1 MKWAAFLALAAVAGL
16 GLAACEDTYDDYGHG
31 YYGSDY
37 GPYHHGYTYYGR
49 GYNNGYYG
57 RGYNNGYYDRGYYDG
72 QGCWHGDRN
81 YNGRSYQYYNDED

>member
-1 MKWAAFLALAAVAGL
+1 MKWAALLGLVAVAGL
-16 GLAACEDTYDDYGHG
+16 GLAACEDTYDNGYG

-37 GPYHHGYTYYGR
+37 GPYHH

-72 QGCWHGDRN
+72 QGCWHGDR
-81 YNGRSYQYYNDED
+81 YHNGRRYQDDNDDD